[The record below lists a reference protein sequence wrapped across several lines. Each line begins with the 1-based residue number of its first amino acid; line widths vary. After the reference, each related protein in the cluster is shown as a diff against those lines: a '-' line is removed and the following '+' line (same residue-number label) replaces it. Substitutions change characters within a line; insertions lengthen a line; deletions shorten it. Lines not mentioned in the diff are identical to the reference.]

1 MDEFERLERL
11 KQEARDEKEGERS
24 ITLKSCLFARGSH
37 TNFSTFPPT
46 RKPAATIPI
55 STQAKM
61 KVNPTPLKETETG
74 DERERER
81 KREVDTGDEK
91 ERKKERERQ
100 TGDEKE
106 KERER

>member
-74 DERERER
+74 GEHSGR
-81 KREVDTGDEK
+81 KLCLEEITSGTCHEL
-91 ERKKERERQ
+91 E
-100 TGDEKE
+100 
-106 KERER
+106 